1 MINIELAKLNPIAVF
16 KSPMDVLKTDELDRE
31 QKIDILR
38 RWSYD
43 EREMQVAEEE
53 NMLAHNARQGLLEE
67 ILEAL
72 ILLGVTKDLKEI
84 PPTKQG

>member
-43 EREMQVAEEE
+43 ERELQVAEEE
-53 NMLAHNARQGLLEE
+53 NMLPHNARQGLLEE

-72 ILLGVTKDLKEI
+72 ILLGIVKDLEEI
-84 PPTKQG
+84 PPTKHG